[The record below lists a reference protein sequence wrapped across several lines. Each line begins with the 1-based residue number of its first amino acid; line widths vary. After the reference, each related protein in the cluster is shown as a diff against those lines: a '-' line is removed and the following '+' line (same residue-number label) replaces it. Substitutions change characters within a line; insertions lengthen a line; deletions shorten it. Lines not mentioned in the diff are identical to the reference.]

1 MFSTIKPNLPVIT
14 EHYEIRN
21 PVFHLPAIKHKF
33 AESSLQYCLIKL
45 INEQNCF
52 NEMTDKVQRTSIYSF
67 KVFLKRRVLD
77 TYKSTCKIDKCKTC
91 AIINME
97 LTLFLICKSA
107 HFVKI
112 IALVCSTFTMR
123 LVGPIYSCLQIF
135 IYSYTCTLI

>member
-1 MFSTIKPNLPVIT
+1 MNNKLPKCFSTIKPNLPVIT

-67 KVFLKRRVLD
+67 KEFLNRESLIHIKVLA
-77 TYKSTCKIDKCKTC
+77 K
-91 AIINME
+91 
-97 LTLFLICKSA
+97 LTNVKLAPLLICN
-107 HFVKI
+107 
-112 IALVCSTFTMR
+112 
-123 LVGPIYSCLQIF
+123 
-135 IYSYTCTLI
+135 